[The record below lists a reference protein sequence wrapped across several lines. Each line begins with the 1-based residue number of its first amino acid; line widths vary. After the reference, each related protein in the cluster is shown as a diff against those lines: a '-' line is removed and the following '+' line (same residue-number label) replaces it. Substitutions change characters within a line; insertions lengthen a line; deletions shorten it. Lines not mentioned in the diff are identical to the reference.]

1 MPINSKSKKYF
12 LSPTCLRVMLGLLLM
27 AVSLQGQAAHRHK
40 KKVKGVETTMT
51 VVAIRPPHNNETFVR
66 VSFTPSQRFYKLPND
81 ANPAYLDLLKASEKN
96 HTPVVIKR
104 AKEES
109 DVILSVR
116 KP

>member
-1 MPINSKSKKYF
+1 MITKHFSRPACLKS
-12 LSPTCLRVMLGLLLM
+12 VLGLLFMLLTVPSFS
-27 AVSLQGQAAHRHK
+27 APKHK
-40 KKVKGVETTMT
+40 LKKKGVENTMT
-51 VVAIRPPHNNETFVR
+51 VAAIRPPVSSETFVR
-66 VSFTPSQRFYKLPND
+66 VTFLQSQRFYKLPND
-81 ANPAYLDLLKASEKN
+81 ANPNYLALLKESEKS